1 MPLEAMEHF
10 NIRAADLEAT
20 KNFYCDVLGMKVGE
34 RPAFKFPGYWI
45 YLGETACVH
54 LIAADNA
61 DVKKEAGSGA
71 IDHVAFAGTDIR
83 GFVAN
88 AKAHNVSMKHKKVSD
103 FGIHQI
109 FVHDPDGIKVEL
121 NFRGEDAQNYHPED

>member
-10 NIRAADLEAT
+10 NIRATDLEAT
-20 KNFYCDVLGMKVGE
+20 KDFYCNVLGMTVGE

-45 YLGETACVH
+45 YLGDTACVH
-54 LIAADNA
+54 LIVADHSDA
-61 DVKKEAGSGA
+61 KKVGGSGA

-83 GFVAN
+83 AFVAN
-88 AKAHNVSMKHKKVSD
+88 AKTRNVAMTHNKVSD

-121 NFRGEDAQNYHPED
+121 NFRGEDAQDYDPEI